1 MMCLHDTFASMKSQ
15 LSTLTE
21 RGQVS
26 VPAALRRQMH
36 LKPGQRLR
44 WESVSETEAR
54 IVVEAAQP
62 DPIAALG
69 FGAKVRKGQNS
80 QPRRTADWMKELRSG
95 E

>member
-1 MMCLHDTFASMKSQ
+1 MSSQ
-15 LSTLTE
+15 ICTLTE

-26 VPAALRRQMH
+26 VPAKLRRQMQ

-44 WESVSETEAR
+44 WEPVSDTEMR

-62 DPIAALG
+62 DPLAALG
-69 FGAKVRKGQNS
+69 FGSKCRKGE
-80 QPRRTADWMKELRSG
+80 PRRTADWMKELRAG